1 MITKPFILDETGQKM
16 LDVMTQQNAF
26 LQVIAGENYT
36 TMVSD
41 IKQVLGIVRAGL
53 APKVFNIGDQ
63 LIWKWKDV
71 ADSNKEYTVPVDI
84 VHFGTSM
91 LEDGEE
97 LPSMTIQWHY
107 ATPFGVQFSNYQ
119 AFYYAAE
126 ALPAGTYNVEI
137 GTTWGDKGYCVAGK
151 KYQFTLA
158 KPVPKGGQLAGF
170 YGAPD
175 QAPSTWKVYS
185 YESNTAKDPIETVP
199 VTEGATGTKL
209 GTLKTGGDGTLNC
222 LQRTAYG
229 YNRWA
234 QSALR
239 QWLNSDAAV
248 GLWWTPQNNF
258 DRCPDQLATKAGFLT
273 GFDEDISAALRAV
286 KVSTALNTV
295 TDFVTGSG
303 LESPLEVTYDKIFI
317 PSLEQ
322 MYIAPQLAGEGAS
335 WEYWRRASGR
345 TAKMELYK
353 TYPKIRTFAAENHT
367 SPQSVRV
374 RSAYRGDSYGTWYVY
389 SDGGVGNYYYAIY
402 AYRCAPACELC

>member
-16 LDVMTQQNAF
+16 LDAMTQQNAF
-26 LQVIAGENYT
+26 LQVIAGEKYT

-41 IKQVLGIVRAGL
+41 IKQILGIVRAGL

-84 VHFGTSM
+84 VHFGTST

-126 ALPAGTYNVEI
+126 TLQAGTYNVEI
-137 GTTWGDKGYCVAGK
+137 GTTWGKNCVAGK
-151 KYQFTLA
+151 SYSFTLT

-170 YGAPD
+170 RNAPD
-175 QAPSTWKVYS
+175 QAPSNWKVYS
-185 YESNTAKDPIETVP
+185 YESNTAKDPIETVS

-209 GTLKTGGDGTLNC
+209 GVLKTGGDGTLNC
-222 LQRTAYG
+222 LRRTAYG

-239 QWLNSDAAV
+239 QWLNSDAGV
-248 GLWWTPQNNF
+248 GLWWLPQNNF

-273 GFDEDISAALRAV
+273 GFDEDIRAALRAV
-286 KVSTALNTV
+286 KVTTALNTV

-303 LESPLEVTYDKIFI
+303 LESPLEVTYDKIFV

-322 MYIAPQLAGEGAS
+322 MYITPQLAGEGEV
-335 WEYWRRASGR
+335 WEYWRRASGM
-345 TAKMELYK
+345 TTKMSQGK
-353 TYPKIRTFAAENHT
+353 TYPKIRSFAVEDHT
-367 SPQSVRV
+367 KAQTVRL
-374 RSAYRGDSYGTWYVY
+374 RSAHRGHSSYTCYVS
-389 SDGGVGNYYYAIY
+389 SDGYVSSGTYAIY
-402 AYRCAPACELC
+402 AYRCDPACELC

>member
-16 LDVMTQQNAF
+16 LDAMTQQNAF
-26 LQVIAGENYT
+26 LQVIAGEKYT
-36 TMVSD
+36 TMISD

-71 ADSNKEYTVPVDI
+71 ADDNKEYTVPVDI
-84 VHFGTSM
+84 VHFGTST

-97 LPSMTIQWHY
+97 IPSMTIQWHY

-137 GTTWGDKGYCVAGK
+137 GTTWGKNCVAGK
-151 KYQFTLA
+151 SYTFTLT

-170 YGAPD
+170 RNAPD
-175 QAPSTWKVYS
+175 QAPSNWKVYS
-185 YESNTAKDPIETVP
+185 YESNTAKDPIETVS
-199 VTEGATGTKL
+199 VTEGTAGTKL
-209 GTLKTGGDGTLNC
+209 GVLKTGGDGTLNC

-239 QWLNSDAAV
+239 QWLNSVAGV

-258 DRCPDQLATKAGFLT
+258 DRCPDQLVTKAGFLT
-273 GFDEDISAALRAV
+273 GFDEDIRAALRAV
-286 KVSTALNTV
+286 KVTTALNTA

-303 LESPLEVTYDKIFI
+303 LESPLEVTYDKVFL
-317 PSLEQ
+317 PVLEQ
-322 MYIAPQLAGEGAS
+322 MYITPQLAGEGTS

-345 TAKMELYK
+345 TTKMEWYK

-367 SPQSVRV
+367 SPQHVRL
-374 RSAYRGDSYGTWYVY
+374 RSANRGNSHTTWCVY
-389 SDGGVGNYYYAIY
+389 SDGYVSDYAYAIS